1 MHPIKPD
8 DANIVAQDVQSLR
21 DRIRSL
27 EFQRLVAELAEE
39 HAIREAEASGLPIAR
54 RPDARLAVV
63 LADDTALD
71 GVAA

>member
-1 MHPIKPD
+1 MHPIEKTETNVI
-8 DANIVAQDVQSLR
+8 AEDVTALR

-63 LADDTALD
+63 LADDTAIS

>member
-1 MHPIKPD
+1 MHPIEKTE
-8 DANIVAQDVQSLR
+8 ANVIAEDVTALR

-63 LADDTALD
+63 LADDAAI
-71 GVAA
+71 GEVAA

>member
-8 DANIVAQDVQSLR
+8 DANIVAQDVESLR

-39 HAIREAEASGLPIAR
+39 HAIREAEASGLPISR
-54 RPDARLAVV
+54 RPDARLCIVC
-63 LADDTALD
+63 ADDAAI
-71 GVAA
+71 GEVAA

>member
-1 MHPIKPD
+1 MHPIEKTQ
-8 DANIVAQDVQSLR
+8 ANVIAEDVTALR

-63 LADDTALD
+63 LADDAAI
-71 GVAA
+71 GEVAA

>member
-1 MHPIKPD
+1 MHPIEKTE
-8 DANIVAQDVQSLR
+8 ANVIAEDVTALR

-27 EFQRLVAELAEE
+27 EFQRLVAELSEE
-39 HAIREAEASGLPIAR
+39 HAIREAEASGLPIPR

-63 LADDTALD
+63 LADDTAIS

>member
-1 MHPIKPD
+1 MHPIEKTE
-8 DANIVAQDVQSLR
+8 ANVIAEDVTALR

-39 HAIREAEASGLPIAR
+39 HAIREAEAFGLPIAR

-63 LADDTALD
+63 LADDTAIS